1 MVSHLLH
8 LLLLAAYLAAAHTLT
23 VQVDLSAADSA
34 KLTCYEDT
42 QIVHNA
48 EWRKDGQPF
57 NVLTDRV
64 QINAGTVVFDPV
76 LPEDEG
82 EYGCGGP
89 PSELI
94 REFR

>member
-1 MVSHLLH
+1 MASHLLH

-23 VQVDLSAADSA
+23 VHVDRSAPDYAE
-34 KLTCYEDT
+34 LTCDDDT

-57 NVLTDRV
+57 NVSTDRV
-64 QINAGTVVFDPV
+64 QINAGRVTFDPV
-76 LPEDEG
+76 FPEDEG
-82 EYGCGGP
+82 EYSCGGP